1 MKFILLFV
9 FLSLLFVGNIL
20 DSYNLIYAS
29 TMCTLV
35 LILTIRNNASQIL
48 AFIYLLYY
56 GLSTLNISTY
66 RGTITSETITL
77 YSLLILFSF
86 IPFVIFKQLKNSN
99 YYCSLN
105 ITKGFINVTKVHLF
119 LVYLTLIYI
128 ISIYGNVLINQA
140 ARFHITPLTSYIVKS
155 ALIIPLFYP
164 FYQIKNRK
172 TFILYF
178 LLPILP
184 TIFIGGRGNI
194 IVILGAYLMI
204 NFWKNINNPQY
215 VNNINDKIKI
225 KKTLINFGISGSI
238 LIFGL
243 YFIRR
248 IFNKDLINVEMIL
261 KLYKFPSDSWL
272 YILILPLYT
281 AFRETIGISNVIIEN
296 NFSNTY
302 SEMPLFFSELLTI
315 MPGNHVAPGQ
325 VLGKE
330 VIGSTLDGGL
340 TPGLLGGLYI
350 DFGWYSIFGSFIL
363 LFIICI
369 YYVKSRVNNY
379 SLMIFALCFVQYIH
393 LFHRGFLKIEYF
405 TYIILLLVYFI
416 FTKKKVLRNA

>member
-1 MKFILLFV
+1 MRLILLFI
-9 FLSLLFVGNIL
+9 FLSLLFIGNIL
-20 DSYNLIYAS
+20 DSYNLIYSS
-29 TMCTLV
+29 TMSILV

-48 AFIYLLYY
+48 AFIYLLYF

-86 IPFVIFKQLKNSN
+86 IPFVIFKQLKNSDN
-99 YYCSLN
+99 YCSLN
-105 ITKGFINVTKVHLF
+105 ITKGFINVTKVHL
-119 LVYLTLIYI
+119 LIVYFTLIYI

-140 ARFHITPLTSYIVKS
+140 ARFHITPSTSYIVKS

-243 YFIRR
+243 YFLRR
-248 IFNKDLINVEMIL
+248 IFNRDLINVEMIL

-302 SEMPLFFSELLTI
+302 SEMPLFFSELFTI

-369 YYVKSRVNNY
+369 YYVKSRINNY

>member
-1 MKFILLFV
+1 MKKIILILF
-9 FLSLLFVGNIL
+9 SLMLVYSIIIQN
-20 DSYNLIYAS
+20 YNLIYIS
-29 TMCTLV
+29 TM
-35 LILTIRNNASQIL
+35 LILALIFTIKNNGAQIL
-48 AFIYLLYY
+48 SFIYFLYF
-56 GLSTLNISTY
+56 GLSTLNISNY
-66 RGTITSETITL
+66 RGTITAETITL

-86 IPFVIFKQLKNSN
+86 IPLALFKQQKNSN

-105 ITKGFINVTKVHLF
+105 ITRGFINVTQLHL
-119 LVYLTLIYI
+119 LIVYLTFFYI
-128 ISIYGNVLINQA
+128 ISLYGNVLINQA
-140 ARFHITPLTSYIVKS
+140 ARFHITPSTSYIVKS

-172 TFILYF
+172 KFILYF
-178 LLPILP
+178 ILPILP

-204 NFWKNINNPQY
+204 NFWKNINNPKY

-225 KKTLINFGISGSI
+225 KKTLIKFGISGSI

-261 KLYKFPSDSWL
+261 KIYKFPSDSWI

-296 NFSNTY
+296 NLSNTY
-302 SEMPLFFSELLTI
+302 SEIPLFFSELLTI

-325 VLGKE
+325 VMGKE

-350 DFGWYSIFGSFIL
+350 DFGLYSVFGSFIL
-363 LFIICI
+363 LFIISI
-369 YYVKSRVNNY
+369 YYVKSRINNY

-393 LFHRGFLKIEYF
+393 LFHRGFLKLEYF

-416 FTKKKVLRNA
+416 FTKKKVTRNA